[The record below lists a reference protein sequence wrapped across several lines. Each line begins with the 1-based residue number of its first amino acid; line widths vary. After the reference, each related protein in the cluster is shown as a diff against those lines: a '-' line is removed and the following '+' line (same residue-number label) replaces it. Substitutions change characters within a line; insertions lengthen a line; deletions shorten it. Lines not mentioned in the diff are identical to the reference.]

1 MREATRSTLFAALSA
16 AVLLWVAFYNGYPT
30 VYPDTASYIYTGAF
44 HIPLPPFRSPGYSV
58 FIARTSFGAS
68 PWFTIV
74 AQAIAVVAVLY
85 EVCKYLAGGDA
96 RFRDHCLLAITAILA
111 ALTSLP
117 WFTSLLMPDVF
128 AGVVF
133 LALYLLGF
141 EAELC
146 LAERIM
152 LAALATIG
160 VGAHISLLPIA
171 ILFVT
176 ALAVVKLAGRLPR
189 WTPSAETMLPWL
201 VAPLAVAGLWT
212 AQLNRS
218 MALGFRLSP
227 SGDEYLMGRL
237 LEDGLAGDYLSANCP
252 QKHFAACRY
261 LNDLP
266 KTPEQF
272 LFWHPLLSEMELNG
286 DEIQQV
292 VRGTLAAYPLQFA
305 WNSTRHSLRQFVQL
319 RTGDEV
325 RGLALGAP
333 NATGMVI
340 QRVFPR
346 DASAYANSKLI
357 QGRLVSLTKVVAVVD
372 SAAFWLGALACVVFA
387 AKRRDEKWSWFF
399 YSAVAYLF
407 FNAAVCATFAGVYDR
422 YQSRVAWIVPLC
434 LATLICT
441 RMKPKVGQE
450 PQEEL
455 SIGNTI
461 EVQRNNKAT
470 AGL

>member
-1 MREATRSTLFAALSA
+1 MRETARSLLFAAVA
-16 AVLLWVAFYNGYPT
+16 AGLLLWVALYNGYPT
-30 VYPDTASYIYTGAF
+30 VYPDTASYIYTGVF

-58 FIARTSFGAS
+58 FIARMSFGVT

-74 AQAIAVVAVLY
+74 AQATAVVAVLY
-85 EVCKYLAGGDA
+85 EVSKHLIGGDA
-96 RFRDHCLLAITAILA
+96 KFRDHCLLGITAALA

-128 AGVVF
+128 AGVAF

-141 EAELC
+141 EARLNV
-146 LAERIM
+146 LERVV
-152 LAALATIG
+152 LAAIATLS

-171 ILFVT
+171 LLFVV
-176 ALAVVKLAGRLPR
+176 ALAIAKLSRRLPK
-189 WTPSAETMLPWL
+189 WTPPAHVLLPWI
-201 VAPLAVAGLWT
+201 VAPLVIAAVWT
-212 AQLNRS
+212 ATLNRS

-237 LEDGLAGDYLSANCP
+237 LEDGLAGDYLRANCP
-252 QKHFAACRY
+252 QKPFAACRY

-272 LFWHPLLSEMELNG
+272 LFWHPLLSEMELHG
-286 DEIQQV
+286 DEVQQV

-305 WNSTRHSLRQFVQL
+305 WNSTRHTLRQFVQL

-340 QRVFPR
+340 QRAFPR

-357 QGRLVSLTKVVAVVD
+357 QGRLVALTKVAAVVD
-372 SAAFWLGALACVVFA
+372 SAAFWLSALACIVLA
-387 AKRRDEKWSWFF
+387 LRQRDEKWNWFF
-399 YSAVAYLF
+399 YSAITYLF
-407 FNAAVCATFAGVYDR
+407 FNAAVCATLAGVYDR
-422 YQSRVAWIVPLC
+422 YQSRVAWLVPLC
-434 LATLICT
+434 LTASICASL
-441 RMKPKVGQE
+441 E
-450 PQEEL
+450 A
-455 SIGNTI
+455 S
-461 EVQRNNKAT
+461 QRTSCKK
-470 AGL
+470 

>member
-1 MREATRSTLFAALSA
+1 VREAARSLLFAALA
-16 AVLLWVAFYNGYPT
+16 GCLLLWVALYNGYPA

-58 FIARTSFGAS
+58 FIARTSFAAT

-74 AQAIAVVAVLY
+74 AQAIAVAAVLY
-85 EVCKYLAGGDA
+85 EVCKYLIGGDA
-96 RFRDHCLLAITAILA
+96 KFRDHCLLTITAALA

-128 AGVVF
+128 AGVAF

-141 EAELC
+141 EARLH
-146 LAERIM
+146 LAERIV
-152 LAALATIG
+152 LAAIATLG

-171 ILFVT
+171 ILFV
-176 ALAVVKLAGRLPR
+176 AVLAVVKLAGWLPG
-189 WTPSAETMLPWL
+189 WTPSAKTMLPWL
-201 VAPLAVAGLWT
+201 VAPLVIAGLWT
-212 AQLNRS
+212 AELNRS

-237 LEDGLAGDYLSANCP
+237 LEDGLAGDFLRANCP

-286 DEIQQV
+286 DEIHEV

-333 NATGMVI
+333 NATGTI
-340 QRVFPR
+340 IRRVFPR
-346 DASAYANSKLI
+346 DTSAYEGSKLI
-357 QGRLVSLTKVVAVVD
+357 QGRLVSMTKVVAIVD
-372 SAAFWLGALACVVFA
+372 SAAFWLSALACIILAV
-387 AKRRDEKWSWFF
+387 RQRHNEKWNWFF
-399 YSAVAYLF
+399 YSTIAYLF
-407 FNAAVCATFAGVYDR
+407 FNAAVCATLAGVYDR
-422 YQSRVAWIVPLC
+422 YQSRVAWLIPLC
-434 LATLICT
+434 LASFVSNRRRVRNGSARASDNRSRPL
-441 RMKPKVGQE
+441 
-450 PQEEL
+450 
-455 SIGNTI
+455 TI
-461 EVQRNNKAT
+461 HGSYR
-470 AGL
+470 

>member
-1 MREATRSTLFAALSA
+1 VREAARSLVFGAVAACL
-16 AVLLWVAFYNGYPT
+16 LLWVALYNGYPT

-74 AQAIAVVAVLY
+74 AQAIAVVAALY
-85 EVCKYLAGGDA
+85 GACKYLVGGNA
-96 RFRDHCLLAITAILA
+96 RFRDHCLLAITAALA

-128 AGVVF
+128 AGVAF
-133 LALYLLGF
+133 LALFLLGF
-141 EAELC
+141 EARLHW
-146 LAERIM
+146 AERIA
-152 LAALATIG
+152 LAAIATLA
-160 VGAHISLLPIA
+160 VGAHISLMPIA
-171 ILFVT
+171 MLFV
-176 ALAVVKLAGRLPR
+176 AAVAIVKLVRRLPP
-189 WTPSAETMLPWL
+189 WTPSAKAMLPWL
-201 VAPLAVAGLWT
+201 AAPLVIAGLWT

-237 LEDGLAGDYLSANCP
+237 LEDGLAGDFLRANCP
-252 QKHFAACRY
+252 NRSFAACRY

-286 DEIQQV
+286 NEV
-292 VRGTLAAYPLQFA
+292 HEVAWGTLAAYPVRFA
-305 WNSTRHSLRQFVQL
+305 WNSTRHTLRQFVQL

-333 NATGMVI
+333 NGTGTMI

-346 DASAYANSKLI
+346 DAATYANSKLI
-357 QGRLVSLTKVVAVVD
+357 RGRLVSPTKVAAVVD
-372 SAAFWLGALACVVFA
+372 AAAFWLSALACIIFA
-387 AKRRDEKWSWFF
+387 VQRRQGKWNWLF
-399 YSAVAYLF
+399 YSAIAYLF
-407 FNAAVCATFAGVYDR
+407 FNAAVCATLAGVYDR
-422 YQSRVAWIVPLC
+422 YQSRVAWLIPLC
-434 LATLICT
+434 LAICLCERYAGGT
-441 RMKPKVGQE
+441 HEVG
-450 PQEEL
+450 
-455 SIGNTI
+455 
-461 EVQRNNKAT
+461 VAKT
-470 AGL
+470 AGAEIAAN